1 MKRNVGMT
9 SEKSTISGSQLTE
22 QKLTVRD
29 LTLSCNI
36 GLTEEER
43 LRPQRLKVNLELT
56 LNPLPVLN
64 DEINET
70 INYGTLVKK
79 VRNVCLQTKVKLLE
93 TLANDISETCFFDDR
108 IKTVHMRIEK
118 LDRYPDVAGVG
129 IEITRHRS

>member
-1 MKRNVGMT
+1 MT
-9 SEKSTISGSQLTE
+9 SEKSAISGSQLIE

-43 LRPQRLKVNLELT
+43 LRPQRLKLNLELT
-56 LNPLPVLN
+56 LSPRPVLN
-64 DEINET
+64 DEIDET
-70 INYGTLVKK
+70 INYGILVKK

-108 IKTVHMRIEK
+108 IKVVHMRIEK

-129 IEITRHRS
+129 IEITRRRA

>member
-1 MKRNVGMT
+1 MT
-9 SEKSTISGSQLTE
+9 SEKSAISGSQLTE
-22 QKLTVRD
+22 QKLAVRD

-64 DEINET
+64 DEIDET

-108 IKTVHMRIEK
+108 IKAVHMRIEK

-129 IEITRHRS
+129 IEITRRRS

>member
-1 MKRNVGMT
+1 MT
-9 SEKSTISGSQLTE
+9 SEKSAISGSQLTE

-64 DEINET
+64 DEIDET

>member
-1 MKRNVGMT
+1 MT
-9 SEKSTISGSQLTE
+9 SEKSAISGSQLIE
-22 QKLTVRD
+22 QKLMVRD

-56 LNPLPVLN
+56 LSPLPVLN
-64 DEINET
+64 DEIDET
-70 INYGTLVKK
+70 INYGILVKK

-129 IEITRHRS
+129 IEITRHRA

>member
-1 MKRNVGMT
+1 MT
-9 SEKSTISGSQLTE
+9 SEKSTISRSQLTE

-64 DEINET
+64 DEIDET

>member
-1 MKRNVGMT
+1 MT
-9 SEKSTISGSQLTE
+9 SEKSAISGSQLIE
-22 QKLTVRD
+22 QKLMVRD

-56 LNPLPVLN
+56 LSPLPVLN
-64 DEINET
+64 DEIDET
-70 INYGTLVKK
+70 INYGILVKK

-129 IEITRHRS
+129 IEITRRRA

>member
-1 MKRNVGMT
+1 MT
-9 SEKSTISGSQLTE
+9 SEKSAISGSQLIE
-22 QKLTVRD
+22 QKLMVRD

-56 LNPLPVLN
+56 LSPLPVLN
-64 DEINET
+64 DEIDET
-70 INYGTLVKK
+70 INYGILVKK

-129 IEITRHRS
+129 IKITRRRT

>member
-1 MKRNVGMT
+1 MT
-9 SEKSTISGSQLTE
+9 SEKSVISGSQLTE

-56 LNPLPVLN
+56 LNPLPVLK
-64 DEINET
+64 DEIDET